1 MKTMSAVSVIFA
13 MTYFSLAGSILKGD
27 ALSITVFTYSMICML
42 SFLNIS
48 YIRDFDALQVNMVPI
63 ILALAAT
70 YELRTQQNGFCL
82 IGMAVTLYADSYFAI
97 RYQESNDMIDY
108 NNVEKFAQ
116 YSWTSQYFNKMNQ
129 TSVQLLGMTVIF
141 AQIFLTLVGTID
153 GSLYQA
159 LFLSFYLTR
168 LVSFMFETLKGV
180 EMYQSNMVC
189 LIFAIMSTQVGYGEN
204 AFATAQSVLMLID
217 AYMGLMM
224 FVI

>member
-108 NNVEKFAQ
+108 NNFEKFAQ

-204 AFATAQSVLMLID
+204 AFATA
-217 AYMGLMM
+217 
-224 FVI
+224 